1 MEPSAKKLNHVVL
14 RRIRSLA
21 MFSDDQLDALGAK
34 LSVKT
39 AKPKERILQAGEPG
53 EYSLYILSGEAV
65 STATDGKTNAVKT
78 VDDDNA
84 LLPIAQLRPSMFDID
99 ATSLLEYVE
108 ISGDAI
114 AEFSQMME
122 DEVDHGAGI
131 EVEFIEQTPS
141 ANALTIQL
149 CSDIVTGHISLP
161 TMPDVVIRLQKA
173 FTDENS
179 SAITIQNLLQS
190 DPTISAHLLKI
201 ANSALYKGADE
212 IDSLQQA
219 IVRMGMEVVHSQV
232 MVFAAK
238 QMFHAKS
245 DTMKQRMQSLWKSC
259 RRVAGF
265 SRVLAKK
272 TGMFTPE
279 SAQLA
284 GLLSDLGEVALLQYA
299 QDHSELYNDEEALD
313 QTIHSLRPQI
323 NGMLMNSWSLGQD
336 IITVGEGSHDWFR
349 NHVDN
354 ADLCDVVMVARFYSY
369 MGTEKADRLPAL
381 AKMPA
386 FHKLNMSDLSAN
398 DSLAFVKEC
407 QHEVE
412 LVEQMLGSV

>member
-1 MEPSAKKLNHVVL
+1 MQESAKKLNHVEL
-14 RRIRSLA
+14 RKIRCLA

-34 LSVKT
+34 LTVKT
-39 AKPKERILQAGEPG
+39 ANNKERILSAGEPG

-65 STATDGKTNAVKT
+65 STAKDGKTNPVKCR
-78 VDDDNA
+78 DDEDA

-99 ATSLLEYVE
+99 AASALEYVE
-108 ISGDAI
+108 ISPEAI

-122 DEVDHGAGI
+122 DEVDQGAGV
-131 EVEFIEQTPS
+131 EVEFIEQTAS

-149 CSDIVTGHISLP
+149 CSDIVTGNISLP

-173 FTDENS
+173 FNDENTN
-179 SAITIQNLLQS
+179 AVTIQNLLQS
-190 DPTISAHLLKI
+190 DPTITAHLLKI
-201 ANSALYKGADE
+201 ANSALYKGVDE

-219 IVRMGMEVVHSQV
+219 VVRMGMDVLQSQV

-238 QMFHAKS
+238 QMFQAKS
-245 DTMKQRMQSLWKSC
+245 STMKQRMQLLWKSC

-265 SRVLAKK
+265 SRVLSKK
-272 TGMFTPE
+272 TGLFTPE
-279 SAQLA
+279 RAQLA

-323 NGMLMNSWSLGQD
+323 NGMLMHSWSLGEE

-354 ADLCDVVMVARFYSY
+354 ADLCDVVMVARYYSY
-369 MGTEKADRLPAL
+369 MGTEKADRLPAF

-386 FHKLNMSDLSAN
+386 FFKLGMNELSAN

-407 QHEVE
+407 QQEVE